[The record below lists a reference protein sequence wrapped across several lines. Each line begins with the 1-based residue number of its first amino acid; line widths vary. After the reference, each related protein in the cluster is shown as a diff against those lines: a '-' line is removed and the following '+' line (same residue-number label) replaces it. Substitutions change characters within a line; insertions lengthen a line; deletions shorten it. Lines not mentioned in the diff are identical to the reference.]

1 MRETKSENKPL
12 FSNRESKNRIQQF
25 NRPLGNAGLLEAEMK
40 RERAESHEQPKFV
53 KEATT
58 ELAEATADAHR

>member
-1 MRETKSENKPL
+1 L
-12 FSNRESKNRIQQF
+12 A
-25 NRPLGNAGLLEAEMK
+25 NAGLLKAEMK

-58 ELAEATADAHR
+58 ELAEATADAQIIAS